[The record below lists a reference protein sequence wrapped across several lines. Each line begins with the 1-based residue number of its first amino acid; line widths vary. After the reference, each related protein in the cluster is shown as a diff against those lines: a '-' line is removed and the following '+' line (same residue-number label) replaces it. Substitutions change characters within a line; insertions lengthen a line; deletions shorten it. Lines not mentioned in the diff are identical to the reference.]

1 MVGRHQQG
9 SQQEGGAPAG
19 APEGGPHQ
27 GPLPSVA
34 HNKVLDRQ
42 IRLWGL
48 EAQKKLLEARVLV
61 VGLSAVNVEASK
73 DLALAEASKL
83 GLESIASFVSF
94 SAIPPEAVGCMFTS
108 TSGDSQ
114 HSIENLVKQYSCV
127 CVAAEVLPTHTL
139 GPKLE
144 RTCGLLLLQ
153 GGLAAACRK
162 CGVRDLD
169 PKVDPAIYAV
179 LAILRCESNQPGSR
193 RSLGSIDPLD
203 EEEAAKIEAAAAGV
217 LAAEGVN
224 LSPSIQRAIRDLA
237 FGYNQQ
243 TNATSAVVGGLLE
256 ALDSSTDAVRP
267 QEVRKYITKEQKAVP
282 NVVVFDSYSSCAA
295 REGGAQEGSSTQVGR
310 RAGGGKSCSCCPQAK
325 LSHLSK
331 SSNRSAVTMRLP
343 SRAWAAPLLLL
354 LSSEVSWSEA
364 GGQGGGP
371 GDLASGDLTPDA
383 RLVTENVELLAWYLQ
398 NDRLAV
404 AHVAMC
410 LLEGPHEEVSKAII
424 EQCNGD
430 FDFIRSSVKDF
441 IIGLPRSPT
450 PVSLGES
457 GPSVALRNALRTAW
471 KMAEQE
477 SAPIGVHHLYLSL
490 IEIPAFQKIIVKS
503 GCDLK
508 IIKRAIVEQFKGRQ
522 RATVPTSFLD
532 MVGEKQKVSDLSIS
546 QYGVDLSFM
555 AQQGL
560 LAPVIGREEEIDRM
574 AQILSR
580 RMTKAPILLG
590 EPGVGKTAVIEGLAQ
605 RIVEGA
611 VPDSLKNRRI
621 FSLDLLS
628 LTAGSSMRGE
638 FEKRMK
644 DVISYLQQHVNEVI
658 LFVDEIHTII
668 GAGKAAGSMDAT
680 LAVVLSKLT
689 CGSQSFHRSLARRS
703 IVICNRWGFFV
714 YRLIGATTLTE
725 YKLHMEKDAAFCRRF
740 QKIVVE
746 APSKER
752 TLGIL
757 RKVKAN
763 YEKHHK
769 MTISDEVVSAV
780 VEMSDKY
787 IKRRSFPD
795 KALDLLDEACSSR
808 RVLHNTRLA
817 ELRTMITEAK
827 EGKRTIP
834 EDELRGYEEE
844 LAKLT
849 TPIDG
854 HTDPDH
860 LAVTLEDV
868 ARILSRWTGIPLGK
882 MTEDELSRI
891 MKLSEVLSKRVIG
904 QDEAVTAVANAI
916 RNHRAGLTEDKKPI
930 GAFLFL
936 GSSGVGK
943 TELAKALAEEI
954 FHSEKNLIR
963 LDMVEYQEAH
973 SISRL
978 IGPPPGYMGN
988 DEGGQLTEAVRQKP
1002 YSVVLFD
1009 EVENA
1014 HKNLWSLLL
1023 PMLDEGHLTDTK
1035 NVRVDFSNT
1044 IIIMTSNIGQQY
1056 ILDGFKEA
1064 RAMSQGAATPLAQF
1078 NKDKGSLERFAM
1090 AKAGAK
1096 AAGSFQQDQNQNKGA
1111 TASAVQKKK
1120 SEQWNTG
1127 NTPQE
1132 VLAKM
1137 RQKVMQEVLGYFKP
1151 QVIGRMTKIIIFE
1164 PLTDSAMRG
1173 VLNLMFSHLTRE
1185 LKKKGITLEVTD
1197 SAKAFILERAWS
1209 HKFGG
1214 RRMAKYIEKYIT
1226 AKIAPLV
1233 LSAKLKR
1240 GDKAQLKRAANQPN
1254 QLNLIICEEDE
1265 KGECKPGTKHGRVL
1279 VVQAAKAIVGEGEEE
1294 DPMI

>member
-1 MVGRHQQG
+1 M
-9 SQQEGGAPAG
+9 
-19 APEGGPHQ
+19 
-27 GPLPSVA
+27 
-34 HNKVLDRQ
+34 
-42 IRLWGL
+42 W
-48 EAQKKLLEARVLV
+48 
-61 VGLSAVNVEASK
+61 
-73 DLALAEASKL
+73 LAL
-83 GLESIASFVSF
+83 
-94 SAIPPEAVGCMFTS
+94 
-108 TSGDSQ
+108 
-114 HSIENLVKQYSCV
+114 
-127 CVAAEVLPTHTL
+127 
-139 GPKLE
+139 
-144 RTCGLLLLQ
+144 
-153 GGLAAACRK
+153 
-162 CGVRDLD
+162 
-169 PKVDPAIYAV
+169 
-179 LAILRCESNQPGSR
+179 
-193 RSLGSIDPLD
+193 
-203 EEEAAKIEAAAAGV
+203 
-217 LAAEGVN
+217 
-224 LSPSIQRAIRDLA
+224 
-237 FGYNQQ
+237 
-243 TNATSAVVGGLLE
+243 
-256 ALDSSTDAVRP
+256 
-267 QEVRKYITKEQKAVP
+267 
-282 NVVVFDSYSSCAA
+282 
-295 REGGAQEGSSTQVGR
+295 
-310 RAGGGKSCSCCPQAK
+310 
-325 LSHLSK
+325 
-331 SSNRSAVTMRLP
+331 
-343 SRAWAAPLLLL
+343 RAWAAPLLLL
-354 LSSEVSWSEA
+354 LAKEGPAAVRAAQGNSASDLVSSHETNWSTCLYLALVWSRFCTSLRPGGRLSGRLSWLFQESCSRA
-364 GGQGGGP
+364 GGT
-371 GDLASGDLTPDA
+371 DLTPDA
-383 RLVTENVELLAWYLQ
+383 RLVTEHVELLAWYLQ

-410 LLEGPHEEVSKAII
+410 LLEGPHQQVSRGII
-424 EQCNGD
+424 DTCKGD
-430 FDFIRSSVKDF
+430 YEFIRSSVKDF
-441 IIGLPRSPT
+441 IVGLPRSPT

-471 KMAEQE
+471 RMAEKE

-490 IEIPAFQKIIVKS
+490 IEIHAFQKIIVKS

-508 IIKRAIVEQFKGRQ
+508 VLKRAIVEQFKGRQ
-522 RATVPTSFLD
+522 RATVPNSFQD
-532 MVGEKQKVSDLSIS
+532 MVGEKQEVSDLSIS

-560 LAPVIGREEEIDRM
+560 LPPVIGREEEIDRM

-580 RMTKAPILLG
+580 KMTKAPILLG

-611 VPDSLKNRRI
+611 VPDSLKKRRI

-644 DVISYLQQHVNEVI
+644 DIIAYLQQHVDDVI
-658 LFVDEIHTII
+658 LFVDEIHTLI
-668 GAGKAAGSMDAT
+668 GAGKAAGSMDA
-680 LAVVLSKLT
+680 
-689 CGSQSFHRSLARRS
+689 SQILKVPLARGE
-703 IVICNRWGFFV
+703 IV
-714 YRLIGATTLTE
+714 LIGATTLSE

-757 RKVKAN
+757 RKVKGN
-763 YEKHHK
+763 YEKHHNV
-769 MTISDEVVSAV
+769 TISDEVITAV
-780 VEMSDKY
+780 VGLSDQY

-795 KALDLLDEACSSR
+795 KALDLLDESCSGR
-808 RVLHNTRLA
+808 RVMHNSRVA
-817 ELRTMITEAK
+817 ELKKMISEAG
-827 EGKRTIP
+827 EGTRSIP
-834 EDELRGYEEE
+834 EDELQTYQEE
-844 LAKLT
+844 LDVLT
-849 TPIDG
+849 KKGQEDA
-854 HTDPDH
+854 DPEH
-860 LAVTLEDV
+860 LEVTVEDV
-868 ARILSRWTGIPLGK
+868 ARVLSRWTGIPLGK
-882 MTEDELSRI
+882 MNEDEQTRI

-904 QDEAVTAVANAI
+904 QDEAVSAVANAI
-916 RNHRAGLTEDKKPI
+916 RNHRAGLTEDKKPV

-943 TELAKALAEEI
+943 TELAKALAEEV

-1035 NVRVDFSNT
+1035 NVRVDFTNT
-1044 IIIMTSNIGQQY
+1044 IIIMTSNIGQQF
-1056 ILDGFKEA
+1056 ILDAYKEA
-1064 RAMSQGAATPLAQF
+1064 RAMTEGAATPLAQF
-1078 NKDKGSLERFAM
+1078 NKEKNSLEHFAL
-1090 AKAGAK
+1090 AKAGAN
-1096 AAGSFQQDQNQNKGA
+1096 AAGNFAKEQAKGA
-1111 TASAVQKKK
+1111 TANAVEKKK
-1120 SEQWNTG
+1120 GEQWNTG
-1127 NTPQE
+1127 NTPKE

-1137 RQKVMQEVLGYFKP
+1137 RQKVMQEILGYFKP

-1173 VLNLMFSHLTRE
+1173 VLNLMFKHLTNE

-1197 SAKAFILERAWS
+1197 SAKGFILERAWS

-1226 AKIAPLV
+1226 AKIAPLI
-1233 LSAKLKR
+1233 LSSKLKR

-1265 KGECKPGTKHGRVL
+1265 YGGCKPGTKHGRVL
-1279 VVQAAKAIVGEGEEE
+1279 VVQAAKATVADGEEE

>member
-1 MVGRHQQG
+1 
-9 SQQEGGAPAG
+9 
-19 APEGGPHQ
+19 
-27 GPLPSVA
+27 
-34 HNKVLDRQ
+34 
-42 IRLWGL
+42 
-48 EAQKKLLEARVLV
+48 
-61 VGLSAVNVEASK
+61 
-73 DLALAEASKL
+73 
-83 GLESIASFVSF
+83 
-94 SAIPPEAVGCMFTS
+94 
-108 TSGDSQ
+108 
-114 HSIENLVKQYSCV
+114 
-127 CVAAEVLPTHTL
+127 
-139 GPKLE
+139 
-144 RTCGLLLLQ
+144 
-153 GGLAAACRK
+153 
-162 CGVRDLD
+162 
-169 PKVDPAIYAV
+169 
-179 LAILRCESNQPGSR
+179 
-193 RSLGSIDPLD
+193 
-203 EEEAAKIEAAAAGV
+203 
-217 LAAEGVN
+217 
-224 LSPSIQRAIRDLA
+224 
-237 FGYNQQ
+237 
-243 TNATSAVVGGLLE
+243 
-256 ALDSSTDAVRP
+256 
-267 QEVRKYITKEQKAVP
+267 
-282 NVVVFDSYSSCAA
+282 
-295 REGGAQEGSSTQVGR
+295 
-310 RAGGGKSCSCCPQAK
+310 
-325 LSHLSK
+325 
-331 SSNRSAVTMRLP
+331 MRLP

-354 LSSEVSWSEA
+354 LSNEASWTGA
-364 GGQGGGP
+364 AVQGNVP
-371 GDLASGDLTPDA
+371 GELGSGDLTPDA
-383 RLVTENVELLAWYLQ
+383 RLVAENVELLAWYLQ

-410 LLEGPHEEVSKAII
+410 LLEGPHEAISKGII
-424 EQCNGD
+424 EQCRGD
-430 FDFIRSSVKDF
+430 YNFIRSSVKDF

-471 KMAEQE
+471 RMAEQE

-490 IEIPAFQKIIVKS
+490 IEIPAFNKIIAKS

-508 IIKRAIVEQFKGRQ
+508 IVKRAIVEQFKGRQ
-522 RATVPTSFLD
+522 RATIPSSFHD
-532 MVGEKQKVSDLSIS
+532 MVGDKQEVSDLSIS

-560 LAPVIGREEEIDRM
+560 LPPVIGREEEIDRM

-580 RMTKAPILLG
+580 KMTKAPILLG

-621 FSLDLLS
+621 FALDLLS

-644 DVISYLQQHVNEVI
+644 DVISYLQQHSEEVI
-658 LFVDEIHTII
+658 LFVDEIHTLI
-668 GAGKAAGSMDAT
+668 GAGKAAGSMDASQ
-680 LAVVLSKLT
+680 VLKVP
-689 CGSQSFHRSLARRS
+689 LARGE
-703 IVICNRWGFFV
+703 IV
-714 YRLIGATTLTE
+714 LIGATTFSE
-725 YKLHMEKDAAFCRRF
+725 YKLHMEKDGAFCRRF

-746 APSKER
+746 APSKDR

-763 YEKHHK
+763 YEKHHN
-769 MTISDEVVSAV
+769 MTISDEVIFAV
-780 VEMSDKY
+780 VNMSDKY

-795 KALDLLDEACSSR
+795 KALDLLDEACSSK
-808 RVLHNTRLA
+808 RVLHNTRVA
-817 ELRTMITEAK
+817 ELRTMITEAQ

-834 EDELRGYEEE
+834 ADELRGYEEE

-849 TPIDG
+849 TPVAESE
-854 HTDPDH
+854 DPEH
-860 LAVTLEDV
+860 LVVTVDDV

-891 MKLSEVLSKRVIG
+891 MKLSDVLSKRVIG
-904 QDEAVTAVANAI
+904 QEEAVSAVANAI

-1002 YSVVLFD
+1002 HSVVLFD

-1035 NVRVDFSNT
+1035 NVRVDFTNT
-1044 IIIMTSNIGQQY
+1044 IIIMTSNIGQQF

-1078 NKDKGSLERFAM
+1078 NKDKNSLERFAM

-1096 AAGSFQQDQNQNKGA
+1096 AAGSFQDQNQNKGA
-1111 TASAVQKKK
+1111 TANAVQKKK

-1173 VLNLMFSHLTRE
+1173 VLNLMFSHLTGE
-1185 LKKKGITLEVTD
+1185 LKKKGITFEVTD

-1226 AKIAPLV
+1226 AKVAPLV
-1233 LSAKLKR
+1233 LSSKLKK

-1265 KGECKPGTKHGRVL
+1265 NGECKPGTKHGHVL
-1279 VVQAAKAIVGEGEEE
+1279 VVQAAKAAVGEGEEE